1 MDFLIQPRAI
11 PEDSN
16 LVRAM
21 GRYLDIT
28 KNEKFAKFLIAKTIP
43 VKLPKSL
50 ESMWRDIAKYF
61 NKYPKQRKLAL
72 ILFRYGLRIYN
83 NKIFCGEIELT
94 DSKIARA
101 FEIDRRIISSTIET
115 IMKNEDLRMIF
126 SNLLPTCH
134 LKDVASKMNWGVIEI
149 IPKDASA
156 PGIIADVASIIA
168 DNNISIRQA
177 IVDDFEFS
185 EEPRLFI
192 VTERQIPGLLLPK
205 IRKTKGVK
213 AVVVY

>member
-1 MDFLIQPRAI
+1 
-11 PEDSN
+11 
-16 LVRAM
+16 
-21 GRYLDIT
+21 
-28 KNEKFAKFLIAKTIP
+28 
-43 VKLPKSL
+43 
-50 ESMWRDIAKYF
+50 MWRYIAKYF
-61 NKYPKQRKLAL
+61 NKYPKQRKLAQ

-115 IMKNEDLRMIF
+115 IMKNEELRTVF

-134 LKDVASKMNWGVIEI
+134 LKNVASKMNWGVIEI

-168 DNNISIRQA
+168 GSNLSIRQT

-192 VTERQIPGLLLPK
+192 VTEKQIPGSLLPK
-205 IRKTKGVK
+205 IKATKGVK